1 MEAAR
6 AGNAGK
12 GFAVV
17 ADEVRN
23 LASKSAEASKSTAS
37 LIEQSI
43 RSVENGTLIANETA
57 QSLTNAVNG
66 SKEFTQLIDR
76 ISDASGQQASA
87 VTQITAGIDQISE
100 VVQTNSLTSEK
111 SAAASEELS
120 KQSQKMKNL
129 VNYFKLK
136 EKSE

>member
-1 MEAAR
+1 M
-6 AGNAGK
+6 
-12 GFAVV
+12 
-17 ADEVRN
+17 
-23 LASKSAEASKSTAS
+23 
-37 LIEQSI
+37 
-43 RSVENGTLIANETA
+43 
-57 QSLTNAVNG
+57 TNAVNG

-100 VVQTNSLTSEK
+100 VVQTNSLTAEK